1 MLWDEFMRD
10 CEKAVNTTDLHSD
23 EWSSDDEVLAQ
34 AERNQNKRPE
44 RIIGTNSVIKI
55 HDKKWRST
63 RVRV

>member
-1 MLWDEFMRD
+1 MSWDEFMRD

-23 EWSSDDEVLAQ
+23 EWSSDDEVLAR
-34 AERNQNKRPE
+34 AERDQNKRPE
-44 RIIGTNSVIKI
+44 RTIGTNSVIKI